1 MADKLLFSDEHLW
14 VRVHGEQAHVGL
26 TDFLQGKLG
35 EIVSVHLPE
44 AGDEIERG
52 EPMGE
57 VESAN
62 EVRELIAPV
71 TGVVVATNADLEDQP
86 ILVNEDPYRDGWLVE
101 VELRDE
107 EELGELIEQDEY
119 EDLVA
124 GEQEEDDDD
133 DEDDE
138 EEDEDL
144 DWEDDE

>member
-1 MADKLLFSDEHLW
+1 MAEKLLFSDEHLW

-44 AGDEIERG
+44 VGDEIERG
-52 EPMGE
+52 EPLGE
-57 VESAN
+57 VESSN
-62 EVRELIAPV
+62 EVHEIIAPV

-86 ILVNEDPYRDGWLVE
+86 ILVNEDPYRDGWLLE
-101 VELRDE
+101 IELRDE

-124 GEQEEDDDD
+124 GEQDEEDEDEDEDDEVDDDD
-133 DEDDE
+133 DED
-138 EEDEDL
+138 ED
-144 DWEDDE
+144 

>member
-1 MADKLLFSDEHLW
+1 MAEKLLFSDEHLW

-44 AGDEIERG
+44 VGDEIERG
-52 EPMGE
+52 EPLGE
-57 VESAN
+57 VESSS
-62 EVRELIAPV
+62 EVHEIIAPV

-86 ILVNEDPYRDGWLVE
+86 ILVNEDPYRDGWLLE
-101 VELRDE
+101 IELRDE
-107 EELGELIEQDEY
+107 EELGDLIEQDEY

-124 GEQEEDDDD
+124 GEQDEEDEDEDEDDEVDD

-138 EEDEDL
+138 D
-144 DWEDDE
+144 